1 MSYILDAL
9 RKADAQRQRDPALGI
24 HAQPARLGE
33 GAGTAHARW
42 NARMRIAG
50 VAVVAATAGAG
61 WYFSRSEPAAPP
73 RVGNAVAAPAP
84 APVIVPFAP
93 SPPVATAV
101 LPPLP
106 PAAATQ
112 PRPVDSRATPST
124 IAPAPP
130 SKTSPPALPVATAA
144 ATGLPPDAPKVVVTG
159 GVYSVN
165 PGQRML
171 IVNGQVFSEGA
182 ELGPGLVLQ
191 EIRAKSALLS
201 FRGSRYSVSY

>member
-9 RKADAQRQRDPALGI
+9 RKADAQRQRDPSLGI
-24 HAQPARLGE
+24 HAQPARPEEDSDGSRSRFGP
-33 GAGTAHARW
+33 GAWA
-42 NARMRIAG
+42 AG
-50 VAVVAATAGAG
+50 VAAVVVLAGAG
-61 WYFSRSEPAAPP
+61 WYFSRDRAVTPP
-73 RVGNAVAAPAP
+73 RVEVAAVAP
-84 APVIVPFAP
+84 APVIAPVAP

-101 LPPLP
+101 LPPPP
-106 PAAATQ
+106 PAAVPA
-112 PRPVDSRATPST
+112 PP
-124 IAPAPP
+124 PAPP
-130 SKTSPPALPVATAA
+130 SRTLPPVTSVATPAA
-144 ATGLPPDAPKVVVTG
+144 MGLPADAPKVVVTG

-191 EIRAKSALLS
+191 EIRAKSAVLT